1 MKRFKLLLASC
12 LLTLSMG
19 MTAYAGQ
26 WLEDDT
32 GWWYQNSD
40 NSYVKSGWYWIDGKS
55 YFFSDSGYILTNT
68 KTPDGYDVNASGAWV
83 VNGQEQVRST
93 EISTKSF
100 TVTVPNGY
108 DVKIDAEDDSI
119 LLQETNDSFCV
130 FLMAVHEE
138 AIQYIRDNYGDE
150 GLQELKD
157 EAVDGIINTFGQD
170 PVILNHDVKQYNSGV
185 WDHYIYVVNVDA
197 ETIMPCNIYISV
209 VGNDVKIVFIL
220 GENRE
225 FTEDQFMMNYLK

>member
-1 MKRFKLLLASC
+1 M
-12 LLTLSMG
+12 
-19 MTAYAGQ
+19 
-26 WLEDDT
+26 
-32 GWWYQNSD
+32 
-40 NSYVKSGWYWIDGKS
+40 
-55 YFFSDSGYILTNT
+55 
-68 KTPDGYDVNASGAWV
+68 
-83 VNGQEQVRST
+83 
-93 EISTKSF
+93 
-100 TVTVPNGY
+100 
-108 DVKIDAEDDSI
+108 KIDAEDDSI

-170 PVILNHDVKQYNSGV
+170 PVILDHDVKQYNSGV